1 MLSLFRLERKQKN
14 YSHPFR
20 IRIFLFVSYSFGT
33 ETVNT
38 FIHSV
43 VPATQ
48 IIPDSRPKW
57 AKCIPV
63 FRPKRRKNP
72 TRWGGTYLYGLHLGS
87 TPPGHDFEEMIRDQ
101 VLTLNGRFI
110 GLISPLCDLKSEL
123 ILQRREILKP
133 LQKT

>member
-20 IRIFLFVSYSFGT
+20 IRIFLFVSFSFGT

-57 AKCIPV
+57 AKFIPV

-72 TRWGGTYLYGLHLGS
+72 TRWHIPVWLTSREY
-87 TPPGHDFEEMIRDQ
+87 PPGHDFEEMIRDQ
-101 VLTLNGRFI
+101 VLTLNDRFI

-123 ILQRREILKP
+123 ILQTREILKP